1 MVECFV
7 FLRPLGLRLAK
18 GDIRDEQ
25 SRLEGT
31 VTVNPVPAI
40 FGSAGLARVVSN
52 GTHYTLA
59 NLAASVSPFPGG
71 DLYLGFAY
79 NETLDTRADQ
89 RVRGWGPTMRWKI
102 RGATYLDAG
111 YSAVDSTSP
120 SQDVHSRVF
129 TARLS
134 LALP

>member
-1 MVECFV
+1 MSELDLTPFGFTPTESRVYQV
-7 FLRPLGLRLAK
+7 LLGD
-18 GDIRDEQ
+18 GP
-25 SRLEGT
+25 GT
-31 VTVNPVPAI
+31 GYAI
-40 FGSAGLARVVSN
+40 ARSAGLARVVSN

-129 TARLS
+129 TARS
-134 LALP
+134 VVSCHAL